1 MSHINLSVKH
11 NRGLEEAR
19 SQLQTAVQEI
29 QSRFGALVHRVDWSA
44 DRDAV
49 KLSGTGFEAEMRVD
63 AQEVHV
69 TADLAFL
76 TGLLGSPFVAGLK
89 GIVEQTFHKRLK

>member
-1 MSHINLSVKH
+1 MSHIKLSVKH
-11 NRGLEEAR
+11 NRSLEEAR
-19 SQLQTAVQEI
+19 NQMETAVHEM
-29 QSRFGALVHRVDWSA
+29 QSRFGALLHRVDWSA

-49 KLSGTGFEAEMRVD
+49 TMYGSGFEAEMRVD

-69 TADLAFL
+69 TADLPFL

>member
-1 MSHINLSVKH
+1 MSHLKLSVKH
-11 NRGLEEAR
+11 NRSLEEAR
-19 SQLQTAVQEI
+19 NQLETAVHQV
-29 QSRFGALVHRVDWSA
+29 QSRFGSMVHRVVWSA

-49 KLSGTGFEAEMRVD
+49 KMYGTGFEVEMRVD

-69 TADLAFL
+69 TADLPFL